1 MSPFWHVVEP
11 IAGILLGILVLV
23 DIFLV
28 VLYTRTDMG
37 IISRYLSHALWR
49 VFLWVSK
56 QLGKRRGSF
65 LVLTGPVILLAVLST
80 WALLMSVASALI
92 VHPNL
97 GTGIR
102 YTGGATPTDFVTA
115 LYVGGSSLSFIGGAG
130 DFSPQT
136 PLFRMFYLITS
147 LIGVSMLSLTITYL
161 MQLYGD
167 LLDRN
172 SHALKVHLRSG
183 ETGDA
188 AEVIARLGPE
198 GEFDAGYQVLA
209 SWADEA
215 AHVKESHAFY
225 DMLFYFRF
233 REPFYSISRTT
244 LTSLDTVAL
253 IRSAL
258 DDKKYGWLKQS
269 AAVEQLGYGALMVLR
284 MVLKLSPRQADVNK
298 SPDEQTRELWR
309 RRYEAALERLHRAGI
324 KTDKSGA
331 DQYISLRSE
340 WDGYITA
347 LAPQYAYDMDEI
359 DPALA
364 KLK

>member
-1 MSPFWHVVEP
+1 MKIIEP
-11 IAGILLGILVLV
+11 IAGIVLGFIVLI

-49 VFLWVSK
+49 ILLWFSRHA
-56 QLGKRRGSF
+56 GRWRGSF
-65 LVLTGPVILLAVLST
+65 FVLTGPIILLSVLTT
-80 WALLMSVASALI
+80 WALLMCLSAALI
-92 VHPNL
+92 VHPYL

-102 YTGGATPTDFVTA
+102 FDNGNTPTDFMTA

-130 DFSPQT
+130 DFSPET
-136 PLFRMFYLITS
+136 PVFRMFYLITS

-167 LLDRN
+167 LLNRN
-172 SHALKVHLRSG
+172 AHALKVHLRSA

-198 GEFDAGYQVLA
+198 GEFDAGYQVIA
-209 SWADEA
+209 AWADEVA
-215 AHVKESHAFY
+215 EVKESHAFY

-233 REPFYSISRTT
+233 RQPFYSISRTT

-253 IRSAL
+253 IKSAL
-258 DDKKYGWLKQS
+258 DNKEYGWLKES
-269 AAVEQLGYGALMVLR
+269 SAVEELGRGALMELQ
-284 MVLKLSPRQADVNK
+284 MVVGLSPRESNIDK
-298 SPDEQTRELWR
+298 SPDEQRQDRWR
-309 RRYEAALERLHRAGI
+309 RRYEAAIERLKREGI
-324 KTDKSGA
+324 KTDKSGVER
-331 DQYISLRSE
+331 YISLRSE
-340 WDGYITA
+340 WDSYIRE
-347 LAPQYAYDMDEI
+347 LAPQYGYDMDEI

-364 KLK
+364 KIK